1 MKYRGVLFD
10 MDGTVLSTL
19 EDLTDSVNAALAHFS
34 MPGRSLDE
42 VRCFIGNGA
51 KRLIDLSVPQG
62 TDEELAAQVLDWYK
76 SWYDA
81 HCRIKTA
88 PYEGIIWL
96 LETLKAKGVKLA
108 VVSNKPDRAVKILAE
123 DFFPGLLETAVGES
137 AGIRRKP
144 WPDTV
149 ELAMRELGLEKEDC
163 VYIGD
168 SEVDVETADR
178 LPMDCISVDW
188 GFRSR
193 EELEKAGAHCIV
205 HTAQE
210 LYEKLI

>member
-1 MKYRGVLFD
+1 MKYKGVLFD

-19 EDLTDSVNAALAHFS
+19 EDLADSVNAALEHFS
-34 MPGRSLDE
+34 MPTRSIDE
-42 VRCFIGNGA
+42 VRCFVGNGA
-51 KRLIDLSVPQG
+51 KRLIDLAVPEG
-62 TDEELAAQVLDWYK
+62 SDEALTAQVLDWYK
-76 SWYDA
+76 SWYDT

-88 PYEGIIWL
+88 PYDGIVPL
-96 LETLKAKGVKLA
+96 LERLKAEGVKLA
-108 VVSNKPDRAVKILAE
+108 VVSNKPDKAVKILAE

-149 ELAMRELGLEKEDC
+149 ELAMREMELDKADC
-163 VYIGD
+163 VYVGD
-168 SEVDVETADR
+168 SEVDVETAAKV
-178 LPMDCISVDW
+178 PMDCISVDW

-193 EELEKAGAHCIV
+193 EELEKAGAYCIV